1 MTSQPYQSIQNYH
14 LGMCL
19 KENYSD
25 SPKNEYLRR
34 YRYSVS
40 LSPNIYNVTRDGK
53 YAFAFLVFLHLAASE
68 SLG

>member
-1 MTSQPYQSIQNYH
+1 MASPSRRTFPL

-25 SPKNEYLRR
+25 SPRNEYSRH
-34 YRYSVS
+34 YSATPS
-40 LSPNIYNVTRDGK
+40 IYDVTRDK
-53 YAFAFLVFLHLAASE
+53 NYAFAFLVFLHLAASE